1 MYNGANTF
9 LVRITIDER
18 AIFQALMS
26 YRRRTTRILEHVQVT
41 QKGKSIR
48 PPCRTEG
55 MRQ

>member
-9 LVRITIDER
+9 LVRTTIDER